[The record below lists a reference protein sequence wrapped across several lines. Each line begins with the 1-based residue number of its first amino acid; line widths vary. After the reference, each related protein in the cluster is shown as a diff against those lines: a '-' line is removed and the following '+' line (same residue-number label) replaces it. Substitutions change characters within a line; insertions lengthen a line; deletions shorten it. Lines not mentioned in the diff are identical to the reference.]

1 MNTFDKEKLESYF
14 NKETGKED
22 AGFVEEIFTDEN
34 RKSSLQSFLSH
45 QWNSFLEFTD
55 IPGKDFS
62 PLLHKIHFRI
72 NMAQSLKE
80 KRLLRRMR
88 YFQKN
93 SD

>member
-1 MNTFDKEKLESYF
+1 MKPFDKEKLESYF
-14 NKETGKED
+14 NEETGKED
-22 AGFVEEIFTDEN
+22 AGLVEEIFTDEN
-34 RKSSLQSFLSH
+34 RKNSLHSFLSH
-45 QWNSFLEFTD
+45 QWNSFLDNVEL
-55 IPGKDFS
+55 PGKDFS

-80 KRLLRRMR
+80 KRPLRRMR